1 MPAVVVMATVEEQ
14 AVLDRIEPDFNT
26 FCDESI
32 EKFIAGI
39 TPMSEFD
46 AFVEKLN
53 AIGLEELLAV
63 KQAQF
68 DRFNASK

>member
-1 MPAVVVMATVEEQ
+1 
-14 AVLDRIEPDFNT
+14 
-26 FCDESI
+26 
-32 EKFIAGI
+32 
-39 TPMSEFD
+39 MSEFD

-53 AIGLEELLAV
+53 TIGLEDLLAV